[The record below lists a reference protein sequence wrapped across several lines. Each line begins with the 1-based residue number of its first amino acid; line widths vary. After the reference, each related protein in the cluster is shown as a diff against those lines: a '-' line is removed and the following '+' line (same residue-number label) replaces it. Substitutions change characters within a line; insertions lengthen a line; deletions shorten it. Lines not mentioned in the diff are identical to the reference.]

1 MIVAHDYQQIVLA
14 STNAFEM
21 DFWDILLQPPSDLP
35 AGSIN
40 RAATWSD
47 VKDDFD
53 ILWLKTPSPLAGP
66 TLDWDE
72 LQLNMSPDEVLI
84 QYQCMLTPLI
94 GGKVNA
100 PKTPPRSHIDTRS
113 TSQQDSGAL
122 LAAYKM
128 TWAASYQA
136 ALSPTHWHIE
146 PSISTYGFH
155 RSMVANI
162 QEWMPSPLI
171 IWDAQWAI
179 LRANGDVE
187 ALVPI
192 QQRES
197 KINISLDNLI
207 NNLCSG
213 QL

>member
-1 MIVAHDYQQIVLA
+1 
-14 STNAFEM
+14 M
-21 DFWDILLQPPSDLP
+21 DFRDILLQPTSDSP
-35 AGSIN
+35 AGSID
-40 RAATWSD
+40 RATTWSD
-47 VKDDFD
+47 VEDDFN
-53 ILWLKTPSPLAGP
+53 ILRLKTPSPSVGSTP
-66 TLDWDE
+66 DWDE
-72 LQLNMSPDEVLI
+72 LRLNMSPDEVLI

-100 PKTPPRSHIDTRS
+100 PKTPPRSHVDTRS
-113 TSQQDSGAL
+113 TSQQDSSAVS
-122 LAAYKM
+122 AAFKM
-128 TWAASYQA
+128 TWATSYQA
-136 ALSPTHWHIE
+136 ALSPTHRHIE

-162 QEWMPSPLI
+162 QEWTPSPLI
-171 IWDAQWAI
+171 IRDAQRAI

-187 ALVPI
+187 ALVTI
-192 QQRES
+192 RQRQS

>member
-1 MIVAHDYQQIVLA
+1 MIVAHDYRQIVLSSA
-14 STNAFEM
+14 DAFEM
-21 DFWDILLQPPSDLP
+21 DFRDILLQPTSDSP
-35 AGSIN
+35 AGSID

-47 VKDDFD
+47 VEDDFD
-53 ILWLKTPSPLAGP
+53 ILQLKTPSPSAGSTP
-66 TLDWDE
+66 DWDE

-94 GGKVNA
+94 GSKVNA
-100 PKTPPRSHIDTRS
+100 PKTPPWSQIDTRS
-113 TSQQDSGAL
+113 TSQQDSSAL
-122 LAAYKM
+122 S
-128 TWAASYQA
+128 AASYQA
-136 ALSPTHWHIE
+136 ALSPTHGHIE

-162 QEWMPSPLI
+162 QEWKPSPLI
-171 IWDAQWAI
+171 IWDAQQAI

-187 ALVPI
+187 GLVTI
-192 QQRES
+192 RQRQS

>member
-1 MIVAHDYQQIVLA
+1 
-14 STNAFEM
+14 M
-21 DFWDILLQPPSDLP
+21 DFRDILLQPTSNSP
-35 AGSIN
+35 AGSID
-40 RAATWSD
+40 RATTWSD
-47 VKDDFD
+47 VEDDFN
-53 ILWLKTPSPLAGP
+53 ILRLKTPSPSVGSTP
-66 TLDWDE
+66 DWDE
-72 LQLNMSPDEVLI
+72 LRLNMSPDEVLI

-100 PKTPPRSHIDTRS
+100 PKTPPRSHVDTRS
-113 TSQQDSGAL
+113 TSQQDSSAVS
-122 LAAYKM
+122 AAFKM
-128 TWAASYQA
+128 TWATSYQA
-136 ALSPTHWHIE
+136 ALSPTHRHIE

-171 IWDAQWAI
+171 IRDAQRAI

-187 ALVPI
+187 ALVTI
-192 QQRES
+192 RQRQS